1 MFSNLVQNS
10 LFYILDKNNKPT
22 LKIGKVS
29 KVTINP
35 QYYGL
40 NNQELDIVVNVNN
53 DTYEFKKIPN
63 NLSIVSPS
71 TGIVISDNIDDITK
85 EAEAMFNNS
94 KQILDS
100 IDYHNAVIESK
111 DEIMGILNPKFA
123 KEKEQETKLNL
134 LDNRVGNVE
143 KGIDEIKTM
152 LNQVLNK

>member
-40 NNQELDIVVNVNN
+40 NSQELDIIVNVND

-63 NLSIVSPS
+63 SLSIVSPS

-111 DEIMGILNPKFA
+111 DEIMSMLNPKFA

>member
-40 NNQELDIVVNVNN
+40 NNQELDIVVNVND

-100 IDYHNAVIESK
+100 IDYHNAVMESK